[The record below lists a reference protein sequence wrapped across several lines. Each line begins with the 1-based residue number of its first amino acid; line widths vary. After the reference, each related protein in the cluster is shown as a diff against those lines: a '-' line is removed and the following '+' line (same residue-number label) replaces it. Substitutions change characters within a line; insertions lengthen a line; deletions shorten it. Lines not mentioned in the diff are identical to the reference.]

1 MGRVAAIRELT
12 LLRIRTYVREPEALF
27 WTFGFPI
34 LMAVGLGLAF
44 RDAPSDPTMVAVERG
59 SRGELYVEGLQADP
73 GVQVR
78 LLTTAEAAGALR
90 RGEVA
95 LVLGGADT
103 LVYRY
108 DPMRPESRTARLEVD
123 RAVQAAGGAARPVA
137 VREDAAPLP
146 GARYIDWVIP
156 GLIGLNL
163 MSTGLWGIGF
173 GIVNMRQKKQLKR
186 LVATPMRRTDFLLG
200 QILARMSFLLLEVPP
215 LILFA
220 WLVFGVRVEGSLL
233 ALAVVILLGATTFAA
248 LGLLAAARPRTI
260 EGVSGV
266 MNVIMLP
273 MFILSGVF
281 FSASR
286 FPEEMQ
292 PVIRLL
298 PLTALNDALRAVYND
313 GLPLTAV
320 PLEILVLL
328 GWTALSLAVALR
340 WFRWR

>member
-215 LILFA
+215 LVLFA